1 MTKKTSNSIEVEGG
15 SVEEAIKNAQE
26 ILHVSKDELE
36 IKIITEGTKGLFGME
51 GVKPAKIRASIK
63 VKK

>member
-1 MTKKTSNSIEVEGG
+1 MPKKTPNSIETEG
-15 SVEEAIKNAQE
+15 SNVEEAIKNAQE
-26 ILHVSKDELE
+26 ILRVSRNELE